1 MVTGYY
7 LLGADLRRDVTGDD
21 LGNSDS
27 EVDRQVSLGIFDGV
41 INQLGVFQHDG
52 AIGNEGWIDCVLW
65 LDLSDCVKVTGNVDS
80 ILCIIAIVWMD
91 GEAIRRCF

>member
-21 LGNSDS
+21 L
-27 EVDRQVSLGIFDGV
+27 VSLGIFDGV
-41 INQLGVFQHDG
+41 VNQLGVFQHDG
-52 AIGNEGWIDCVLW
+52 AIGNEGWIDCVVLW

-80 ILCIIAIVWMD
+80 ILCIIAIVCMD